1 MGAWGGR
8 AGFHWEAGELRARE
22 RCYLSPSQKGGMRT
36 GCGGA
41 PTECS
46 GSWSQVEK
54 SGKQQARV
62 GDRRKGIL
70 LSIYECAVLAF
81 SGEASGKM

>member
-1 MGAWGGR
+1 
-8 AGFHWEAGELRARE
+8 
-22 RCYLSPSQKGGMRT
+22 MRT

-62 GDRRKGIL
+62 EDRRKGIL
-70 LSIYECAVLAF
+70 LSIYECAALAF